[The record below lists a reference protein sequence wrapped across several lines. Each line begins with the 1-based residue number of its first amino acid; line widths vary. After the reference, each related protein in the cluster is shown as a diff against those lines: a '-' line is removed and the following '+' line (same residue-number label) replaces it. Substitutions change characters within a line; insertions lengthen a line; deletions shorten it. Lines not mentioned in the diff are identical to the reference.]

1 MDSVQ
6 KVREFI
12 HSNPRIA
19 EDVIRRMFADDKQ
32 TMYDL
37 LYDFK
42 LWARPEQIFPLDDKY
57 EAFLMLCGRG
67 WGKSRWLSQH
77 MIDNALSN
85 EGKRIGLMAPDYK
98 VLKKVSFLG
107 DSGIIENIHP
117 DILTNPDFDFN
128 KSELSIQ
135 FPNGS
140 SITSYSAEVFD
151 KTRGDQ
157 FHDFYAEETAA
168 WMYDE
173 EALEACRLTNRL
185 DYRGHTP
192 KLYIATT
199 PRPTKLIKDLST
211 DPLVK
216 VIRGTTDQN
225 YFLSP
230 TYVETLKRKLT
241 DRMFRQECLA
251 EILDDNLYAMWK
263 MSDIEAARVYECP
276 ELKRI
281 VVAVDP
287 AVTSNEDSDETGI
300 IVCGIDHDGHG
311 YVLEDCTMTSATPDQ
326 WAKRAVEAYY
336 KWGASRIVAEVNQ
349 GGDMVETVIRNVD
362 RKIPPVKK
370 VRATKGKELRA
381 EPIAAF
387 YERREVHHV
396 GRFELLERQQTE
408 WNPTAKGDS
417 PDRIDALVWG
427 LTELMT
433 KPQGT
438 YRVSYG

>member
-85 EGKRIGLMAPDYK
+85 EGKRIGLMAPDDK
-98 VLKKVSFLG
+98 GPKKVSFLG

-157 FHDFYAEETAA
+157 FHDFDAEETAA

-173 EALEACRLTNRL
+173 EASEACRLTNRL

-251 EILDDNLYAMWK
+251 EILDDN
-263 MSDIEAARVYECP
+263 
-276 ELKRI
+276 
-281 VVAVDP
+281 
-287 AVTSNEDSDETGI
+287 
-300 IVCGIDHDGHG
+300 
-311 YVLEDCTMTSATPDQ
+311 
-326 WAKRAVEAYY
+326 
-336 KWGASRIVAEVNQ
+336 
-349 GGDMVETVIRNVD
+349 
-362 RKIPPVKK
+362 
-370 VRATKGKELRA
+370 
-381 EPIAAF
+381 
-387 YERREVHHV
+387 
-396 GRFELLERQQTE
+396 
-408 WNPTAKGDS
+408 
-417 PDRIDALVWG
+417 
-427 LTELMT
+427 
-433 KPQGT
+433 
-438 YRVSYG
+438 

>member
-1 MDSVQ
+1 MNSVEQ
-6 KVREFI
+6 VRDFI

-19 EDVIRRMFADDKQ
+19 EDVIRRMFADDKS

-37 LYDFK
+37 LYDFN
-42 LWARPEQIFPLDDKY
+42 LWARPEQMFDLEDQY

-77 MIDNALSN
+77 IINNAISN
-85 EGKRIGLMAPDYK
+85 PNKRIGLMAPDYK

-117 DILTNPDFDFN
+117 DILTSPGFDFN

-140 SITSYSAEVFD
+140 SITSYSAEVYD

-157 FHDFYAEETAA
+157 FHDFYAEESAA

-185 DYRGHTP
+185 EYRGRSP

-199 PRPTKLIKDLST
+199 PRPTKLIRELAS

-216 VIRGTTDQN
+216 VIQGTTHQN

-251 EILDDNLYAMWK
+251 EILDDNPYALWK
-263 MSDIEAARVYECP
+263 MTDIESSRVNEHP
-276 ELKRI
+276 RLSRI
-281 VVAVDP
+281 IVAVDP

-300 IVCGIDHDGHG
+300 VVMGICHEGNG
-311 YVLEDCTMTSATPDQ
+311 YVLEDCTMTAATPDQ
-326 WAKRAVEAYY
+326 WARRAIEAYY

-349 GGDMVETVIRNVD
+349 GGDMVETVIRNAD

-387 YERREVHHV
+387 YERHEIHHV
-396 GRFELLERQQTE
+396 GRFDLLERQMTE
-408 WNPTAKGDS
+408 WNPASKGKS
-417 PDRIDALVWG
+417 PDRIDALVWAA
-427 LTELMT
+427 TELMT
-433 KPQGT
+433 KPQKKWS
-438 YRVSYG
+438 VSHG